1 MPMPEIPQSPPARPS
16 VLAAAALWL
25 WRLANTALLAAAV
38 WLVWLYLD
46 EAKATRMALLAL
58 VDYVSVIAERI
69 R

>member
-1 MPMPEIPQSPPARPS
+1 MPEIPQPTPAKPS
-16 VLAAAALWL
+16 LLAAVALWI

-46 EAKATRMALLAL
+46 EARATRMALVAL

>member
-1 MPMPEIPQSPPARPS
+1 MPEPPQSTPTKPS
-16 VLAAAALWL
+16 VLSSAALWL

-46 EAKATRMALLAL
+46 EARATRMALFDL